1 MKLRH
6 ASVILAMVLI
16 CTGCSFNMAAIKS
29 FFVKSDPVRSTPE
42 GLYSRGT
49 ADYQNGSY
57 KKAREYFTRLKEEYP
72 LHNLAIMAE
81 LGIADSFYSD
91 KEYGEAELAYRDFV
105 SLYPTNENIPYAL
118 YQTGMCH
125 FVQIEAIDRD
135 QTETIKAR
143 REFERL
149 IARYPQSKFSIL
161 AEKMVRECKLKLAEH
176 EFYVGNFYFKNKKY
190 NAALK
195 RFEGIARDYAG
206 VGLDLKVEAYIAE
219 TKERLAK
226 EEQEQK
232 LKEEKEK
239 AKASRLLTSAVEG
252 GYIKVMDPDTAPRY
266 KKYIPYWA

>member
-1 MKLRH
+1 MKAFGPDRKGKKFILDETGILVKLKY
-6 ASVILAMVLI
+6 AGVILVVLLI
-16 CTGCSFNMAAIKS
+16 CTGCSFNMATIKS

-49 ADYQNGSY
+49 AEYQNGSY
-57 KKAREYFTRLKEEYP
+57 KKAREYYTRLKEEYP

-91 KEYGEAELAYRDFV
+91 KEYGEAELAYRDFT
-105 SLYPTNENIPYAL
+105 SLYPTDENIPYVL

-125 FVQIEAIDRD
+125 YVQIGAIDRD
-135 QTETIKAR
+135 QTETLTAR

-149 IARYPQSKFSIL
+149 MARYPQSKFSIL
-161 AEKMVRECKLKLAEH
+161 AE
-176 EFYVGNFYFKNKKY
+176 KKY

-239 AKASRLLTSAVEG
+239 AKAAKKEEKEKN
-252 GYIKVMDPDTAPRY
+252 KVKEKEPSNS
-266 KKYIPYWA
+266 

>member
-1 MKLRH
+1 MNFERVSLVKLKH
-6 ASVILAMVLI
+6 AGVILAVLLI

-49 ADYQNGSY
+49 VEYQNGSY
-57 KKAREYFTRLKEEYP
+57 KKAREYYTRLKEEYP

-91 KEYGEAELAYRDFV
+91 KEYGEAELAYRDFT
-105 SLYPTNENIPYAL
+105 SLYPTNENVPYAL

-125 FVQIEAIDRD
+125 YVQIGAIDRD
-135 QTETIKAR
+135 QTETLKAR

-161 AEKMVRECKLKLAEH
+161 AEKMVRDCKLNLAEH
-176 EFYVGNFYFKNKKY
+176 EFYIGNFYFKNKKY

-206 VGLDLKVEAYIAE
+206 VGLDLKLEAYIAE

-239 AKASRLLTSAVEG
+239 AKAKKKEEKEKQ
-252 GYIKVMDPDTAPRY
+252 KVKEKEPANS
-266 KKYIPYWA
+266 